1 MVCASD
7 RSQETTLKG
16 LGIWRTRAGQ
26 VSNTARTRRSQR
38 EHGLVSFRY
47 LVYLNNWVFGER
59 VLKTMHLFDQ
69 KTAP

>member
-1 MVCASD
+1 M
-7 RSQETTLKG
+7 G
-16 LGIWRTRAGQ
+16 W
-26 VSNTARTRRSQR
+26 
-38 EHGLVSFRY
+38 VSFRY